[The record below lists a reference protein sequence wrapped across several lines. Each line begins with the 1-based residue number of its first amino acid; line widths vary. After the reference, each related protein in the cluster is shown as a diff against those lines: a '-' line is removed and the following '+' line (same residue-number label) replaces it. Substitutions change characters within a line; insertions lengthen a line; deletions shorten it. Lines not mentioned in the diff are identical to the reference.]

1 MANDEKKNIERQN
14 KREREKMKKETIKNI
29 EETESILKEMSKRK
43 TSIEKIRISIQTD
56 NILSDKYYDA
66 YLFAIEYING
76 EGGFNIQSS
85 KNGKITISDLDYID
99 NLLNRAII
107 KTNSRLQYLLKYQ
120 EQLLFLSNQ

>member
-1 MANDEKKNIERQN
+1 
-14 KREREKMKKETIKNI
+14 
-29 EETESILKEMSKRK
+29 MSKRK